1 MTTFTAIAGQSIYD
15 VCLQTYGSLD
25 FLFKLMQDNS
35 IAGLNVGV
43 LSGQSFIWDET
54 LVVNQQLNSAFASSG
69 INYATSSST
78 LGSVFFVNTIQGGQV
93 IQPNPTPTGGT
104 GGSGGGGAYAITLG
118 TSFNSNADNVTI
130 ITPLDINGNTLVGVD
145 IVQIEKETKPMISS
159 DYSWN
164 KATGVLTLLN
174 GNTCDQG
181 MTLFILYSKII
192 TA

>member
-1 MTTFTAIAGQSIYD
+1 MTIYTAIAGQSIYD

-25 FLFKLMQDNS
+25 FLFKLLQDNS
-35 IAGLNVGV
+35 IAGLNADV
-43 LSGQSFIWDET
+43 LSGQKFTWDET
-54 LVVNQQLNSAFASSG
+54 LVVNQQINSAFAASG

-78 LGSVFFVNTIQGGQV
+78 LGSVFFVETISGGQV

-104 GGSGGGGAYAITLG
+104 GGGGGGAYAITLG
-118 TSFNSNADNVTI
+118 TSFTSNVDNATI
-130 ITPLDINGNTLVGVD
+130 ITPLDINGATLVGVD
-145 IVQIEKETKPMISS
+145 IVQVEKETKPMLAA

>member
-1 MTTFTAIAGQSIYD
+1 MTIYTAIAGQSIYD

-25 FLFKLMQDNS
+25 FLFKLLQDNS
-35 IAGLNVGV
+35 IAGLNADV
-43 LSGQSFIWDET
+43 LSGQKFTWDET
-54 LVVNQQLNSAFASSG
+54 LVVNQQINSAFAASG

-78 LGSVFFVNTIQGGQV
+78 LGSVFFVETISGGQV

-104 GGSGGGGAYAITLG
+104 GGGGGGAYAITLG
-118 TSFNSNADNVTI
+118 TSFTSNVDNATI
-130 ITPLDINGNTLVGVD
+130 ITPLDINGATLIGVD
-145 IVQIEKETKPMISS
+145 IVQVEKETKPMLAA

>member
-1 MTTFTAIAGQSIYD
+1 MTNYTAIAGQSIYD

-35 IAGLNVGV
+35 IAGLNVDV
-43 LSGQSFIWDET
+43 LSGQKFVWDET
-54 LVVNQQLNSAFASSG
+54 LVVNQQLNSAFAASG

-78 LGSVFFVNTIQGGQV
+78 LGSVFFVETIQGGQI
-93 IQPNPTPTGGT
+93 IQPNPTPTGGS
-104 GGSGGGGAYAITLG
+104 GGGGGGAYSITLG
-118 TSFNSNADNVTI
+118 TSFTSNVDNATV

-145 IVQIEKETKPMISS
+145 IVQIEKETKPMVAA

-164 KATGVLTLLN
+164 KVTGVLTLLN